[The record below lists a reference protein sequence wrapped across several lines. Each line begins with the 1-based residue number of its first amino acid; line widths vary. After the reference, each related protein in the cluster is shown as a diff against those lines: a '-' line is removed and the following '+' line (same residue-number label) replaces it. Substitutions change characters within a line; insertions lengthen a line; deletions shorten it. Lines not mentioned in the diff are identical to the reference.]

1 MRDLKDKF
9 LVRAWLVDPTARI
22 ILRTRVD
29 AQAISLEKSNLLQS
43 PSLHSTA
50 AGRIADAN
58 GQGATPSGLG
68 VRWLPRS
75 CGIVVGTRASLL
87 QRPGVWQ
94 IFLNTPAGFGPSFG
108 RCCVIRLRFR
118 RPARRLRD
126 VNHVSRRPD
135 PEAEVGS
142 LSRCR
147 RMSRAMPDRGCSVWQ
162 DRNCLRIDSSEV
174 RFVACQSQHRSTPAI
189 APAC

>member
-1 MRDLKDKF
+1 MRDLQDKF
-9 LVRAWLVDPTARI
+9 LVRAWLVDPTGRI
-22 ILRTRVD
+22 IPRNGVD
-29 AQAISLEKSNLLQS
+29 AQAISLDVSNLLQVT
-43 PSLHSTA
+43 SLDNTA
-50 AGRIADAN
+50 AGRIA
-58 GQGATPSGLG
+58 GTQGEGATPSRLG
-68 VRWLPRS
+68 VRWPPRS
-75 CGIVVGTRASLL
+75 CGIVVGARVSLL

-94 IFLNTPAGFGPSFG
+94 IFLNTPAGFGLSFS
-108 RCCVIRLRFR
+108 RCCVVRLRFR
-118 RPARRLRD
+118 HPARRLRD

-162 DRNCLRIDSSEV
+162 DRNCLRIDSRKV
-174 RFVACQSQHRSTPAI
+174 RVVARQSQHRPSPAI